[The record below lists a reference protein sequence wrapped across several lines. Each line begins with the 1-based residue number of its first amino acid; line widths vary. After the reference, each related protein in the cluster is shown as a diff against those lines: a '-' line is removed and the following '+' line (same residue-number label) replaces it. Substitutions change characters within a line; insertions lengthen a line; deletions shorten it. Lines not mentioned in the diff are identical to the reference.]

1 MTLGDKIIKL
11 RKEHGFSQE
20 DLAQRIDV
28 SRQSISKWE
37 LNESSPD
44 ADNLRKLSNLFK
56 VSIDYILD
64 DQQEEYIGH
73 QNKGSNAGELIK
85 RHWAKIGYYVAGIGL
100 LASITMIPASSFM
113 LKMLDDPFF
122 SDISSILKVLR
133 IVPIIMIIVGIGLI
147 IYDRVNAKKYR

>member
-11 RKEHGFSQE
+11 RKEQGFSQE

-73 QNKGSNAGELIK
+73 QNKGGNTGELIK
-85 RHWAKIGYYVAGIGL
+85 RHWAKVGYYIAGIGL
-100 LASITMIPASSFM
+100 LATLTMIPASNFM

-122 SDISSILKVLR
+122 SGFSSVIKVFQA
-133 IVPIIMIIVGIGLI
+133 VPLIITIVGVCLI
-147 IYDRVNAKKYR
+147 IYDRVNAIKYR

>member
-1 MTLGDKIIKL
+1 MSLGDKIIKL

-64 DQQEEYIGH
+64 DEQEEYIRH
-73 QNKGSNAGELIK
+73 QNKGVNAGELIK
-85 RHWAKIGYYVAGIGL
+85 RHWAKVGYYVAGIGL
-100 LASITMIPASSFM
+100 LATLTMLPTSNFM
-113 LKMLDDPFF
+113 LKILDDPIF
-122 SDISSILKVLR
+122 SGFKSVLKVFQ
-133 IVPIIMIIVGIGLI
+133 IVPIIITIVGIGLI
-147 IYDRVNAKKYR
+147 IYDRVNAKNYR